1 MKHKITVLD
10 RLLARFV
17 RSSAVCRLL
26 TTIPGIGILTSAA
39 YVSVIDDPTRFAKSS
54 LVGAYLGQTPQR
66 YQSGQVDRVGRI
78 SKCGGPLLR
87 AYLFEAA
94 TSLLTR
100 DGKWSA
106 LKALGLRVAKSSSM
120 KKAKIAIDRRLTRQ
134 LRFSDVLIG
143 LPVLVQQ
150 FDLRIN
156 GPFSCFG

>member
-1 MKHKITVLD
+1 M
-10 RLLARFV
+10 
-17 RSSAVCRLL
+17 L
-26 TTIPGIGILTSAA
+26 TTIPGIGIVTSAA

-54 LVGAYLGQTPQR
+54 LVGAYLSQTPQR
-66 YQSGQVDRVGRI
+66 YQSAQADRVGRI

-106 LKALGLRVAKSSSM
+106 LKALGFASPRTHEKGQN
-120 KKAKIAIDRRLTRQ
+120 RHYGRLTRQ